1 MYRSLLHA
9 HDELKLG
16 DGRTDKELPKK
27 YVSTFHNPILG
38 HRRTRPLRMLEIG
51 TRWGRPSNLG
61 LLYFENIHLY
71 VVDNG
76 GDLTKQLVD
85 EIPFMNIMSLINAG
99 AYSKS
104 TLSQIPDSF
113 DVIINDGPHS
123 LKSQIYFVKNF
134 INKLTKLGVILVED
148 IQATYWIGD
157 LIMAISQKVNEWIC
171 LVYLRRRTGV
181 GYALMLTVHKL
192 IRNICEFNLKV
203 HSNLV
208 SRFAALLKLRKL
220 TYFLKRQ
227 LFKSFRKF
235 KKIEIH
241 VRGAKQWS
249 I

>member
-16 DGRTDKELPKK
+16 NGRTDKELPKK

-38 HRRTRPLRMLEIG
+38 HMRTRPLMMVEIG
-51 TRWGRPSNLG
+51 TRWGRSSNLG

-71 VVDNG
+71 IVDNG
-76 GDLTKQLVD
+76 GDLTKHFVD
-85 EIPFMNIMSLINAG
+85 EIPFMNIMSFINAG

-104 TLSQIPDSF
+104 TLSQIPDSL
-113 DVIINDGPHS
+113 DVINNDVPHS

-134 INKLTKLGVILVED
+134 MNKLTKSGVILVEY
-148 IQATYWIGD
+148 IQATHWIGD
-157 LIMAISQKVNEWIC
+157 LIMAKSQKVNGCIC
-171 LVYLRRRTGV
+171 VVYLRRRIGV

-192 IRNICEFNLKV
+192 IRNTCKVNLKG

-208 SRFAALLKLRKL
+208 SRFAALLKLRKP

-227 LFKSFRKF
+227 LFKSFQKF
-235 KKIEIH
+235 KEI
-241 VRGAKQWS
+241 VIQNRRVKQWF